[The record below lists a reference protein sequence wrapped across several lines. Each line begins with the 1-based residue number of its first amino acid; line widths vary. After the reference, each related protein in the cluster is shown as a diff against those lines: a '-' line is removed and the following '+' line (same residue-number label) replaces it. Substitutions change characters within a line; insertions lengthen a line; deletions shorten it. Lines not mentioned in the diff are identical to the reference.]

1 MPVYEYKCQEHG
13 VFYGLATMDDS
24 DKPSNCTDCGVV
36 SPRIIMIPPEILDM
50 APEKRNAHATNE
62 RSQHEP
68 VYSTKDRR
76 ESDDEHKSG
85 CGCDARKPTK
95 SVMLYTAAGEK
106 MFPSMRPWM
115 ISH

>member
-1 MPVYEYKCQEHG
+1 MPVYEYKCQTHG
-13 VFYGLATMDDS
+13 IFYDLATMEDAQQ
-24 DKPSNCTDCGVV
+24 PSSCSECGVI
-36 SPRIIMIPPEILDM
+36 SPRIIMIAPEILDM
-50 APEKRNAHATNE
+50 ATSIKNAHITNE

-76 ESDDEHKSG
+76 ENDDEHRSG
-85 CGCDARKPTK
+85 CGCDAQKPTK